1 VDVSDYFV
9 IYANPF
15 LVIVIS
21 DDHANASPFLDQAS
35 SIMAKL
41 FSHVQVGERLMDR
54 ENDWSTDII

>member
-1 VDVSDYFV
+1 MDVSDYFV

-21 DDHANASPFLDQAS
+21 DDHADASPFLDQAS

-41 FSHVQVGERLMDR
+41 FSHGQTFFSCPSRGKV
-54 ENDWSTDII
+54 N